1 MAKAEIDTTVQESD
15 TETAKAV
22 ITALTDDDGQLST
35 VVELFHKPEVI
46 GTQSVAYLVFG
57 VPGTPDYSF
66 WDLNNLPDD
75 VTVTVDV
82 IRGEQK
88 LSCNMFVG
96 KTGNNPQ
103 AAQQ

>member
-1 MAKAEIDTTVQESD
+1 MATAEIDMTENVTD
-15 TETAKAV
+15 TETAKV
-22 ITALTDDDGQLST
+22 TVTALTDNDGQLTT

-75 VTVTVDV
+75 ITVQVDV
-82 IRGEQK
+82 IQDGKK
-88 LSCNMFVG
+88 LSCNMFIG
-96 KTGNNPQ
+96 KAGNNPQ
-103 AAQQ
+103 AAE